1 MVKINFGAGD
11 FKLDGWINVDLN
23 PDHRPT
29 LIADLSQALP
39 FRDSCA
45 DYIHSEDFIDQLEL
59 DLACRFFL
67 ECYRLLKPKG
77 VMRIL
82 TPDLFRFAKLYVDR
96 DQQLATLWKKYVRLP
111 LQVDTLGEIFNR
123 GMRLG
128 GHTFLY
134 DHETLVKV
142 LGRCGFRAERVNYR
156 QSRES
161 ALRGLDRRSPDTAV
175 SMYFDCYK
183 IGISE

>member
-11 FKLDGWINVDLN
+11 FKLDGWINVDLD

-29 LIADLSQALP
+29 VIADLSQALP
-39 FRDSCA
+39 FKDGCA

-59 DLACRFFL
+59 DLAYRFFR
-67 ECYRLLKPKG
+67 ECHRLLKPNG
-77 VMRIL
+77 VMRVL
-82 TPDLFRFAKLYVDR
+82 TPDLFRFAKLYVDGDR
-96 DQQLATLWKKYVRLP
+96 ELASLWEKYVRLP
-111 LQVDTLGEIFNR
+111 LQVDTLGEIFNL
-123 GMRLG
+123 GMHLG

-134 DHETLVKV
+134 DHETLAKV
-142 LGRCGFRAERVNYR
+142 LGECGFRAERVDYR

-161 ALRGLDRRSPDTAV
+161 ALRGLDLRSPDTAV

-183 IGISE
+183 VG